1 MSSLIA
7 VLEQQHQDVLA
18 RIAAAQGRFDA
29 PTASDFVAYLED
41 DVLAHFALEEE
52 LLFPEMAQHP
62 ALAQGPLRVM
72 HAEHAAFRELLAA
85 ARAAR
90 SARDGEH
97 LGAAAADLAA
107 LLEAHIA
114 KEDRVLFP
122 LARQRLS
129 TEQLRRIDD
138 AARQASRATRIG

>member
-1 MSSLIA
+1 MSFLIA

-18 RIAAAQGRFDA
+18 RIAAAQERFDM
-29 PTASDFVAYLED
+29 PTATDFVAYLEE
-41 DVLAHFALEEE
+41 DVLAHFALEED
-52 LLFPEMAQHP
+52 LLFPEMERHP

-72 HAEHAAFRELLAA
+72 HAEHAAFRDLLAA

-90 SARDGEH
+90 SAGDAER

-107 LLEAHIA
+107 LLQAHIA
-114 KEDRVLFP
+114 KEDGVLFP

-129 TEQLRRIDD
+129 AEQLRRIDD
-138 AARQASRATRIG
+138 AAQQACQTRPVE